1 MKIILKAIIY
11 LIVFSVL
18 HFGYEVLKWPLL
30 IIFCGTDESVFEH
43 LKMGFWA
50 YLIVSVIEY
59 FLVKKKARQEN
70 FWYSRIFSAILAPW
84 FIVVIWYMLPA
95 IIGHVE
101 SLTVELVWAFVVTFL
116 SAIMACHLEKNTERI
131 SLTKWIKVI
140 IIVLFILSV
149 VFYTRFSISKPWIDL
164 FINPLNVQ
172 I

>member
-59 FLVKKKARQEN
+59 FLVKKKVQQEN

-101 SLTVELVWAFVVTFL
+101 SLAVELVWAFVVTFL
-116 SAIMACHLEKNTERI
+116 SAIMACHLEKNVERI
-131 SLTKWIKVI
+131 SLTRWGRMI
-140 IIVLFILSV
+140 IITLFVLSV
-149 VFYTRFSISKPWIDL
+149 VFYVRFSFSKPWIDL

-172 I
+172 L